1 MRRTLAYVMVAL
13 AIALL
18 VGSFRIYSLP
28 KRLMAERT
36 YVYLEQ
42 AGGYNRFVHQ
52 RLPDASWREFVSPS
66 PDLMYSYLVFDT
78 ARAPVA
84 IEIPAYD
91 DYWINQMVD
100 DRTDTFGYV
109 GHDTSRSDV
118 SKFVVY
124 SDATPAFDVPEG
136 FSAFKSPS
144 PTGVFLLRYL
154 VRAPDSIDRINATRQ
169 KIRVW
174 EMKPGAKNR

>member
-1 MRRTLAYVMVAL
+1 MRRTLAYVMVAVAL
-13 AIALL
+13 ASL
-18 VGSFRIYSLP
+18 VGGFRIHSMP

-36 YVYLEQ
+36 DVYLVQ
-42 AGGYNRFVHQ
+42 AGGYNKFVHKN
-52 RLPDASWREFVSPS
+52 LPDASWREFVSPS
-66 PDLMYSYLVFDT
+66 PDLLYSYLVFDT

-109 GHDTSRSDV
+109 GHDTSKSGMAQ
-118 SKFVVY
+118 FIVY

-136 FSAFKSPS
+136 FSTFKSPTPS
-144 PTGVFLLRYL
+144 GLFLLRYL
-154 VRAPDSIDRINATRQ
+154 VRTPDAIDRINATRQ

-174 EMKPGAKNR
+174 EVKPGATKS

>member
-1 MRRTLAYVMVAL
+1 MRRNVAYVVIAL
-13 AIALL
+13 AVALL
-18 VGSFRIYSLP
+18 VGGLRIHFLP
-28 KRLMAERT
+28 ERLMAERT
-36 YVYLEQ
+36 DIYVKQ
-42 AGGYNRFVHQ
+42 AGGHNRFVHQ
-52 RLPDASWREFVSPS
+52 KLPDASWREFVSPS

-78 ARAPVA
+78 SRAPVA